1 MLQPVGNENNVQVFP
16 ADPVDD
22 SSKKETFIGK
32 KQNSPHF
39 WGKGKN
45 KVRQWPV
52 ICDSRSITGWL
63 VLIFLFYLMT
73 GGWKSFLRGSSN

>member
-1 MLQPVGNENNVQVFP
+1 MLQPVGNENNVQAFP
-16 ADPVDD
+16 ANPVDD
-22 SSKKETFIGK
+22 SLKKEPVIGK
-32 KQNSPHF
+32 KQNSPHLL
-39 WGKGKN
+39 GKN
-45 KVRQWPV
+45 KGRQWPV